1 LEPTSAPDRFERLNQ
16 ILNDALEL
24 APAEREPYILRAC
37 GDDETLRH
45 SAQSLFAMMATVGD
59 RTRTLSNAP
68 SLKTGDVL
76 EGGYRIVRM
85 LGRGGMGEVYEAEDP
100 EMDEHVAVKTIRPE
114 IAADEA
120 SVARFRKEIQLGRKV
135 SHPNVCNIYSIGKH
149 GSLYFF
155 TMELL
160 TGETLSAR
168 IKKRG
173 RMELTEAL
181 PLLSQMADA
190 LAAAHDAGIIHR
202 DFKPANVMLLDGDT
216 RRKAVVTDFGLARL
230 VERPDSESRTGTTHF
245 AGTPAYMAPEQLE
258 DAPLTRA
265 TDIYALGLVA
275 YEMVTA
281 RRPFEGTSDI
291 SAAIQRLTGKPV
303 PPADWVPE
311 LDARWN
317 TAILRCLEREPKDR
331 WGSACDFVQALS
343 SASAPVIVQEPR
355 KAIRPK
361 IANKHW
367 WRWTSVALLTL
378 AVVISVWILRKPPEV
393 PPQAREWLD
402 KGTAAVRDGVY
413 WKATTA
419 LGQAIQTDPDLPIAY
434 ARRAEAWNEM
444 DCPDK
449 AAQDMVSAHA
459 HEARISKLDGL
470 YLDAI
475 NFTVAN
481 QFDDAVRAYQTILAR
496 LPEDQKHFGHV
507 DLGRAYEKNAQPLKA
522 LEEYKAATQQ
532 WRGSPGAWLRRGSLE
547 RRLVRKKEARE
558 DLNNA
563 LALFH
568 DSGDEEGQ
576 AQAKSELARVSNGDE
591 ASKLLAEA
599 LALAGDNLNQQ
610 ITIQSLQSLQAER
623 RGDLEASRA
632 LATKAQALAEEKGMP
647 VLAARGLND
656 LGNSLMLSGQDDDA
670 AKYLRKVVN
679 VANNYHARRLE
690 YEARSALAQIALK
703 TADETQRP
711 AALKELTE
719 AHDYFASHGD
729 RSDAVNSDLIM
740 AREERNTGKY
750 KEAAARL
757 LLAGKET
764 DDATTQARVA
774 GDLGKI
780 RTVLED
786 YPAAISDIQRAR
798 ALDQLA
804 GFQQNLPFDDL
815 HLATA
820 AALLGDF
827 KLAEMSLGLAR
838 QDGFKDSDLTGNRAE
853 LEMVRGRY
861 TDAENLCSQVLSDKS
876 SDAQDIADAQR
887 IKGLCLLRS
896 GHIGAGQAFC
906 QEASAGSS
914 HADQQTRMNA
924 SLALVLSEVLS
935 GDARAALEKVRALE
949 QELER
954 NGQRSSL
961 WRCRLYGAEAAEMLG
976 DHDHAR
982 QFAASSLTNLNSVL
996 NDWGPKASSTYLS
1009 RADIK
1014 ADKKQLD
1021 KLVDR

>member
-1 LEPTSAPDRFERLNQ
+1 MEPTSPPDRFERLNQ

-24 APAEREPYILRAC
+24 PTAEREAYILSAC

-45 SAQSLFAMMATVGD
+45 SAQSLFAMMATVD

-68 SLKTGDVL
+68 SLKSGDVL

-168 IKKRG
+168 LKKRG

-190 LAAAHDAGIIHR
+190 LTAAHDAGIIHR

-230 VERPDSESRTGTTHF
+230 VERPESESRTGSTHF

-291 SAAIQRLTGKPV
+291 SAAIQRLTAKPA
-303 PPADWVPE
+303 PPVEWVPE
-311 LDARWN
+311 LDERWN

-331 WGSACDFVQALS
+331 WESACDFVEALS
-343 SASAPVIVQEPR
+343 GPAVAVAIDKPGRRRAP
-355 KAIRPK
+355 AM
-361 IANKHW
+361 HW
-367 WRWTSVALLTL
+367 WRWASVGAL
-378 AVVISVWILRKPPEV
+378 AVAAVVSFWILRKTPDV

-413 WKATTA
+413 WKATTE
-419 LGQAIQTDPDLPIAY
+419 LGQAIQKDSDLPIAY

-459 HEARISKLDGL
+459 HAARISRLDGL
-470 YLDAI
+470 YLEAI
-475 NFTVAN
+475 NFTVGN

-532 WRGSPGAWLRRGSLE
+532 WQGSPGAWLRRGSLE
-547 RRLVRKKEARE
+547 RRLLRKKQARE

-568 DSGDEEGQ
+568 DSGDEQGQ
-576 AQAKSELARVSNGDE
+576 AQAKSELAQVANGDE
-591 ASKLLAEA
+591 AANLLVEA
-599 LALAGDNLNQQ
+599 LALAGDNLYQQ

-623 RGDLEASRA
+623 RGDLKASRA

-670 AKYLRKVVN
+670 AKYLRKVVS
-679 VANNYHARRLE
+679 VANNYHAKRLE
-690 YEARSALAQIALK
+690 YEARSALAQIELK
-703 TADETQRP
+703 TADETQRV
-711 AALKELTE
+711 AALKELAE
-719 AHDYFASHGD
+719 AHEYFASHGD
-729 RSDAVNSDLIM
+729 RSDEVNSDLIT
-740 AREERNTGKY
+740 ARAERNEGDY
-750 KEAAARL
+750 KGAAGRL
-757 LLAGKET
+757 VLAAKQT
-764 DDATTQARVA
+764 DDPIAQARIA
-774 GDLGKI
+774 GDLGTI
-780 RTVLED
+780 RTELED
-786 YPAAISDIQRAR
+786 YPAAVKDILRAR
-798 ALDQLA
+798 DQDQSA
-804 GFQQNLPFDDL
+804 GFKQNLPYDDEHL
-815 HLATA
+815 GMAFTFLGEFKRAEESLNLAAQEGFKESDLAT
-820 AALLGDF
+820 D
-827 KLAEMSLGLAR
+827 
-838 QDGFKDSDLTGNRAE
+838 RAE
-853 LEMVRGRY
+853 LEMLRGNY
-861 TDAENLCSQVLSDKS
+861 AAAAKLCSQVLARR
-876 SDAQDIADAQR
+876 DADPGDIIEAKR
-887 IKGLCLLRS
+887 IQGLCLLRL
-896 GHIGAGQAFC
+896 GKTVEGKALC
-906 QEASAGSS
+906 QQASAAASS
-914 HADQQTRMNA
+914 TDQSTRVNA
-924 SLALVLSEVLS
+924 AMALALAELIT
-935 GDARAALEKVRALE
+935 GDGRSALGRTRSLDG
-949 QELER
+949 EL
-954 NGQRSSL
+954 NQKGQRSSL
-961 WRCRLYGAEAAEMLG
+961 WRCRLYEAQAAEMLG
-976 DHDHAR
+976 DHAKAR
-982 QFAASSLTNLNSVL
+982 EFANSSRASLNALISE
-996 NDWGPKASSTYLS
+996 WGPGASGTYLQ
-1009 RADIK
+1009 RADIQSER
-1014 ADKKQLD
+1014 A
-1021 KLVDR
+1021 KLTSLKSSN